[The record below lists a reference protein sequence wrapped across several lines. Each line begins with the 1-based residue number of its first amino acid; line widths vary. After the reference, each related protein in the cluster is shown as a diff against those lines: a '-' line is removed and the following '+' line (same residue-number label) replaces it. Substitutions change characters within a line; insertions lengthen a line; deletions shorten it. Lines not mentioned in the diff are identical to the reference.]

1 MLRSYLLS
9 IWFKSTSLVDWT
21 ERLRTDNFLAVLSGF
36 TPGHTPTYASFYD
49 FFHRFWQGA
58 NNFSPKLRYRKKKP
72 PKGKHTGEKAPTF
85 NKDHADTMIKYFD
98 EHGAG
103 GFLRSKLYVIGEIF
117 KRIFLAGSMSR
128 KLLDIKHMHMAGDG
142 TPVKVSNR
150 ERSHS
155 TCDCHRN
162 GIANCCHK
170 RKFSQPDANWGW
182 DSSRK
187 CYYYGYNLYLFT
199 DANSGLP
206 VFPILERAS
215 RHDLPA
221 MLHGLACI
229 KAFFP
234 EWNISTLILDAAH
247 DAGAVYTMCNK
258 RGITP
263 IIDLNPRG
271 IKAPEEKGYTL
282 SPDGVPIC
290 PLGLPMK
297 PNGTD
302 RKRHRAKYICPKT
315 KYAERLCMCDKR
327 CTKSTYGR
335 VVNISLKDDPRLFCN
350 PPRGSAQWKK
360 IYNKRT
366 SAERSNKRIKIDGL
380 LEEGRHHSSMMWY
393 IRLFAIISVIH
404 VDAWHKTA

>member
-9 IWFKSTSLVDWT
+9 IWFNSTSLVDWA
-21 ERLRTDNFLAVLSGF
+21 ERLHTDTFLAVLSGF
-36 TPGHTPTYASFYD
+36 TPSHTPTHTSFYN
-49 FFHRFWQGA
+49 FFHRLWQGCK
-58 NNFSPKLRYRKKKP
+58 NFSPQLRFSRKKP
-72 PKGKHTGEKAPTF
+72 PKGKRTGEKAPNF
-85 NKDHADTMIKYFD
+85 NKDHTADIIKYFD
-98 EHGAG
+98 GHAAG
-103 GFLRSKLYVIGEIF
+103 GFLKGKLYVIGEIF
-117 KRIFLAGSMSR
+117 KRIFLTGSMDRQLMDVSH
-128 KLLDIKHMHMAGDG
+128 LSLAGDG

-155 TCDCHRN
+155 ICDCHKN
-162 GIANCCHK
+162 GNANCCHK
-170 RKFSQPDANWGW
+170 RWFSQPDANWGW
-182 DSSRK
+182 DSSRNS
-187 CYYYGYNLYLFT
+187 YYYGYNLYLFT
-199 DANSGLP
+199 DADSGLP

-229 KAFFP
+229 KTFFP
-234 EWNISTLILDAAH
+234 DWNISTLILDAAH
-247 DAGAVYTMCNK
+247 DAGAVYTMCSK

-263 IIDLNPRG
+263 IIDLNHRG
-271 IKAPEEKGYTL
+271 IKTPKDKGYTL
-282 SPDGVPIC
+282 GTDGVPIC

-302 RKRHRAKYICPKT
+302 QKRHRAKYICPKT

-335 VVNISLKDDPRLFCN
+335 VVNISLKDDQRLFCN
-350 PPRGSAQWKK
+350 PPRGSDQWKK

-366 SAERSNKRIKIDGL
+366 SAERANKRIKIDGL
-380 LEEGRHHSSMMWY
+380 LEEGHHHSSMMWY